1 VIVASEVET
10 VNYAAPHSGGY
21 VDDTPPSWREALGTR
36 GIFKLAL
43 VVGLVIWLY
52 WEQLVRFVL
61 YWQQPDWSH
70 GFLIPLFCIYLVH
83 NRRRELL
90 EGPHHGSVVGLIA
103 VVGSI
108 AVYFASI
115 YLAIGYFQALSILG
129 VIGGLVLAIRGW
141 KSFYVTAFPI
151 AFIFLAIPPPTRL
164 YREFTQPMTT
174 LTTANPALGGN
185 AQIEGY
191 SPAGPPS
198 AGGLTP
204 GDILSIIRQRL
215 LSIIFLGGFL
225 AAIGIGAVIFWYVKY
240 PGFSAEA
247 YIEVTSPTPADP
259 NNSLFDEK
267 GLTDKEIERAMQSQM
282 LRLQSPGVLSQVV
295 RLPEIRNTYW
305 LTWARNEAQRTNQS
319 ETDILKD
326 MNLNLPVLAS
336 LVPSTSRS

>member
-1 VIVASEVET
+1 MASEVET
-10 VNYAAPHSGGY
+10 VNYAAPQGGGY
-21 VDDTPPSWREALGTR
+21 VDDTPPGWREALGTG
-36 GIFKLAL
+36 GILKLAL

-90 EGPHHGSVVGLIA
+90 EGAHHGSVVGLMA

-164 YREFTQPMTT
+164 YREFTQPM
-174 LTTANPALGGN
+174 
-185 AQIEGY
+185 QK
-191 SPAGPPS
+191 
-198 AGGLTP
+198 
-204 GDILSIIRQRL
+204 
-215 LSIIFLGGFL
+215 L
-225 AAIGIGAVIFWYVKY
+225 AAMIASAVLSMF
-240 PGFSAEA
+240 
-247 YIEVTSPTPADP
+247 
-259 NNSLFDEK
+259 
-267 GLTDKEIERAMQSQM
+267 
-282 LRLQSPGVLSQVV
+282 PGVLDIERSGGVDIKYFMESGAHGSFTVAGACSGMRSLMAFVALGLAAAYMTPRPTWHRILMALCVV
-295 RLPEIRNTYW
+295 PVALTCNILRVIITGSLQMYGYPELATGTPHTILGLVMFAVGFGVYSGILW
-305 LTWARNEAQRTNQS
+305 VLDHLVVEADDEPAT
-319 ETDILKD
+319 
-326 MNLNLPVLAS
+326 
-336 LVPSTSRS
+336 PSSVRAAGE